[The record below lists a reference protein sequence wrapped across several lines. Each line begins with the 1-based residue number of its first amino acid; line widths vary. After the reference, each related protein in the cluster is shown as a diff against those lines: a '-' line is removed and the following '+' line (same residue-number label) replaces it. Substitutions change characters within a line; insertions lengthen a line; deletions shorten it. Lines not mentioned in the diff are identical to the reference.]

1 MRNFNEEIVNLYNKA
16 KNSWKLDDRRMKW
29 LGTLAN
35 KALYWKLP
43 RWGSTEMS
51 PAIDNNTRMWLRKAP
66 YQMHT
71 LRTWTQEQKDALGK
85 KQLLHWALY
94 PYSAITDMIADVAS
108 VPVNFARNVYNTAA
122 DVYNAWVSERN
133 AINQANLNNA
143 YSASNLNKAAE
154 QYRNNQQQIQ
164 PAIESPYLDNKY
176 YWMWNQA
183 TLSTTNYWR

>member
-43 RWGSTEMS
+43 RWWSTQMS
-51 PAIDNNTRMWLRKAP
+51 PAMSNNRKEAFDKNHNRIREIREWKWAKPEWYEVLRDTPIWAVPAAVWLV
-66 YQMHT
+66 
-71 LRTWTQEQKDALGK
+71 ED
-85 KQLLHWALY
+85 
-94 PYSAITDMIADVAS
+94 IVS
-108 VPVNFARNVYNTAA
+108 VPVNVARNVYNTAA

-154 QYRNNQQQIQ
+154 QYRNNQQQVQ